1 MEWFEM
7 NQDVSVVGEPMFVNA
22 DGLLYVL
29 KNGGEEP
36 RELTKEEEKKFGG
49 VVRPAVVRNN
59 VRGNAQKKEAPM
71 MKIMVVEK
79 EMEVE

>member
-1 MEWFEM
+1 M

-79 EMEVE
+79 EMEME